1 MLLLTICEVLA
12 GVFCVRCLQRKFAG
26 TSCDSLLF
34 LFEFPIREQVLGK
47 REKKRKKK
55 DVQTFLQESYDRKCE
70 IMNSIEEGDTGCL
83 FLPLILKSQFD
94 LQVSCWSMQLDT
106 YLC

>member
-1 MLLLTICEVLA
+1 MLDVCNA
-12 GVFCVRCLQRKFAG
+12 
-26 TSCDSLLF
+26 SLLAQAVIPF
-34 LFEFPIREQVLGK
+34 CSYLSSQSESKCWGK
-47 REKKRKKK
+47 KKKK
-55 DVQTFLQESYDRKCE
+55 DVQTFLQESYDRKYE